1 MARCARDRPRAQL
14 ARQGAAATPRPRAWG
29 TARARKTL
37 KGEAMS
43 KSEEIREIVGWLD
56 GFSAAVWLLPSDKV
70 SEEYP
75 AMYEEKVAR
84 LRELLAKEG

>member
-1 MARCARDRPRAQL
+1 
-14 ARQGAAATPRPRAWG
+14 
-29 TARARKTL
+29 
-37 KGEAMS
+37 MS
-43 KSEEIREIVGWLD
+43 RSEEIREIVGWLD

-75 AMYEEKVAR
+75 AMYEKKVAR